1 MKGQHSLQV
10 QSVIYNNEVSTLEQ
24 ALDNLAN
31 AIEVD
36 RNTDQALA
44 DVTVCYG
51 DASGEPVFSNEKIS
65 EIKKKYER
73 WFAFSYT
80 FFQENTGTAKGHN
93 RMGRTCHSRYM
104 LIMNPDVVVN
114 PHFFGQMLEPFER
127 DAATGMTEARQTPVE
142 HHKQYDP
149 KMGETSWAT
158 TAAAIFPTALFRQLH
173 GFDADT
179 FFMYCDDVDF
189 SWRIRMCGYKV
200 IYVPQAVVF
209 HAKHLGRDAN
219 WIPTNAEMYYSVE
232 AALLMAY
239 KWSDFKRAKRLLHL
253 YKNSKHEFLQKA
265 AQAYIQRQRE
275 GRMPEPIDPQH
286 KVADFVDG
294 GYGESRF
301 RVN

>member
-1 MKGQHSLQV
+1 
-10 QSVIYNNEVSTLEQ
+10 
-24 ALDNLAN
+24 
-31 AIEVD
+31 
-36 RNTDQALA
+36 
-44 DVTVCYG
+44 
-51 DASGEPVFSNEKIS
+51 
-65 EIKKKYER
+65 
-73 WFAFSYT
+73 
-80 FFQENTGTAKGHN
+80 
-93 RMGRTCHSRYM
+93 
-104 LIMNPDVVVN
+104 
-114 PHFFGQMLEPFER
+114 
-127 DAATGMTEARQTPVE
+127 
-142 HHKQYDP
+142 
-149 KMGETSWAT
+149 
-158 TAAAIFPTALFRQLH
+158 
-173 GFDADT
+173 
-179 FFMYCDDVDF
+179 
-189 SWRIRMCGYKV
+189 MCGYKV